1 MRELSY
7 GEAIKEATHQMM
19 EIDPSIIVMGEG
31 VNDPT
36 GMFGSTSDLYKT
48 FGKER
53 LIDVP
58 NSENAFTGMAI
69 GAAMTG
75 MRPII
80 VHQRNDFL
88 LLAMDQMA
96 SQAAKWSYM
105 FSGKVHVPIVVRAV
119 VGRGWGQGAQHSQS
133 LQSLFM
139 HFPGLK
145 VVMPATAYDAK
156 GLLVSALSEENS
168 PIIIIEHRWLYKA
181 KCDVPQNIYSVP
193 IGKGNIARKGKDITI
208 IATSL
213 AVTDSLAAAEK
224 LKELGVSAE
233 VIDLRTVRPLDT
245 ELIKKSVIK
254 TQNLIIVDSG
264 WKTCGVSAEVAAV
277 IAEDPKSFRALKS
290 PIKRI
295 AWAETPAPTTYALES
310 IFYPTSET
318 IVSATLEVI
327 KGETINMESK
337 YEEQKFT
344 KKQFTGSF

>member
-1 MRELSY
+1 MREISY
-7 GEAIKEATHQMM
+7 CEAIREATYQMM
-19 EIDPSIIVMGEG
+19 EKDPSIIVMGEG

-53 LIDVP
+53 AIDVP

-69 GAAMTG
+69 GAALNG

-88 LLAMDQMA
+88 LLSMDQMA

-105 FSGKVHVPIVVRAV
+105 FSGKSHVPIVIRAV
-119 VGRGWGQGAQHSQS
+119 IGRGWGQGAQHSQS

-168 PIIIIEHRWLYKA
+168 PVIIIEHRWLYKS
-181 KCDVPQNIYSVP
+181 KSDVPKKIYAIP
-193 IGKGNIARKGKDITI
+193 LGKGNIARKGKDVTMV
-208 IATSL
+208 AASQ
-213 AVTDSLAAAEK
+213 AVSDSLIAAEK
-224 LKELGVSAE
+224 LQELGVSAE

-245 ELIKKSVIK
+245 DMIRESVIK
-254 TQNLIIVDSG
+254 TKNLVIVDAG
-264 WKTCGVSAEVAAV
+264 WRTCGLSAEVAAV
-277 IAEDPKSFRALKS
+277 VVEDTKSFRALKS

-295 AWAETPAPTTYALES
+295 TWADTPTPTTYVLES
-310 IFYPTSET
+310 LFYPTPET
-318 IVSATLEVI
+318 IVSACLEVI
-327 KGETINMESK
+327 KGDIINIEAK